1 MSVDRAPWRYRTSRA
16 PAEKMHLQG
25 RTRMLSMRLPFVLIL
40 AASLFLGVHIPPG
53 VARDSNS
60 TTTKIDRRLAQTHPW
75 LLSVFGRDRPGIHP
89 TGPRVALTT
98 SRSILGPT
106 KLVAFASSDG
116 LCVEVDHPSLKSHA
130 GACGFNPP
138 LPKHHQLLA
147 ASIGFSSGL
156 GQSGVSEL
164 IGMAGPTVQF
174 VQVSYVSEARRR
186 HLSVPVG
193 ELPHSILKRTDV
205 PASRWFAFDAPGC
218 LESHNVRMRAFGPH
232 HSFLGSAKGLDQ
244 RAACQGGIGYKARGT
259 VIYGSL
265 PPS

>member
-1 MSVDRAPWRYRTSRA
+1 
-16 PAEKMHLQG
+16 
-25 RTRMLSMRLPFVLIL
+25 MLSMRPSFVLIL
-40 AASLFLGVHIPPG
+40 AASLLLGVDISSG
-53 VARDSNS
+53 LANNS
-60 TTTKIDRRLAQTHPW
+60 YSTTKIDRRLAQTHPW
-75 LLSVFGRDRPGIHP
+75 LLSVSGRDRPGIHP
-89 TGPRVALTT
+89 TGPRVALTA

-130 GACGFNPP
+130 GACSFKP
-138 LPKHHQLLA
+138 LPKHRQLLA

-156 GQSGVSEL
+156 GQRGVSEL
-164 IGMAGPTVQF
+164 IGMAGPTVQS
-174 VQVSYVSEARRR
+174 VQVSYVSDARRQR
-186 HLSVPVG
+186 LSVPVG

-232 HSFLGSAKGLDQ
+232 HSFLGSAKGFDQ
-244 RAACQGGIGYKARGT
+244 HAACQAGIGYKARGT

>member
-1 MSVDRAPWRYRTSRA
+1 
-16 PAEKMHLQG
+16 
-25 RTRMLSMRLPFVLIL
+25 MRCPSIFAV
-40 AASLFLGVHIPPG
+40 AASLFLPISAAQG
-53 VARDSNS
+53 VAHDSNPTNS
-60 TTTKIDRRLAQTHPW
+60 EIDQRPARGHTSPW
-75 LLSVFGRDRPGIHP
+75 LAPASEQYRGGIHLL
-89 TGPRVALTT
+89 GPRVALATFK
-98 SRSILGPT
+98 SILGPA

-130 GACGFNPP
+130 GACSFKPP
-138 LPKHHQLLA
+138 LPKHRQLLA

-156 GQSGVSEL
+156 GQNGVSEL
-164 IGMAGPTVQF
+164 IGMAGPAVQF
-174 VQVSYVSEARRR
+174 VQVSYVSDARRR

-193 ELPHSILKRTDV
+193 ELPHSILRRTDV

-218 LESHNVRMRAFGPH
+218 LESHNLRMRAFGSH

-244 RAACQGGIGYKARGT
+244 HAACEAGIGYKARGT